1 MMGGLSAMPQQLDDL
16 IFDRTQSDVNRVQ
29 SLTQKM
35 IAGTAT
41 EAEKAEWL
49 GGKMKGAWNASDLNR
64 IEEWTAYLYDVLLQY
79 GYTAVITPRNL
90 DRPGG
95 GILPDGY
102 TQLEYI
108 QSSGTQ
114 YIDTGF
120 KPNQDTRIS
129 MSMCFLDNSGT
140 AYSGLFGA
148 RSGNQEQFWLYT
160 DNSSMRFYARYA
172 DSPAINT
179 GVTAININE
188 IDFNKNVV
196 TINEIFVTTSFS
208 AFQSPNKA
216 YLFAVNN
223 GSTTAQ
229 YTSQMKL
236 FSCKIYD
243 DGVLIRDFY
252 PCKNPAGTVGLYDI
266 VSNVF
271 YGNAGTGTFTAGPE
285 IVPDEPETSDDI
297 WIESD
302 IPYRSEIDRI
312 RANVDALQTGFA
324 SLPDWQDIVY
334 NNTMTFGQANVL
346 EWDLQR
352 LYDWLQS
359 MVEGFLLRQA
369 NTLFMIAGGVFN
381 A

>member
-1 MMGGLSAMPQQLDDL
+1 MPQQLDDL
-16 IFDRTQSDVNRVQ
+16 IFDRTQSDVSRVQ

-41 EAEKAEWL
+41 EAEREEWL

-64 IEEWTAYLYDVLLQY
+64 IEAWTAYLYDVLLQY
-79 GYTAVITPRNL
+79 GYTAVITPRNP

-120 KPNQDTRIS
+120 KPNQDTRTVMDFELTSAYSSIRGI
-129 MSMCFLDNSGT
+129 FGVRDTASGT
-140 AYSGLFGA
+140 APNQFVFWNNAAAGFRTDYFGTQQTI
-148 RSGNQEQFWLYT
+148 S
-160 DNSSMRFYARYA
+160 
-172 DSPAINT
+172 
-179 GVTAININE
+179 GVTVQARNTVNK
-188 IDFNKNVV
+188 NKNVT
-196 TINEIFVTTSFS
+196 TIGGETATNTAATGQCTYSLV
-208 AFQSPNKA
+208 
-216 YLFAVNN
+216 LFATNSA
-223 GSTTAQ
+223 GSIE
-229 YTSQMKL
+229 YYSPLLMY
-236 FSCKIYD
+236 SCKIYD
-243 DGVLIRDFY
+243 DGVLIRYFY

-271 YGNAGTGTFTAGPE
+271 YGNAGTGTFAAGPE
-285 IVPDEPETSDDI
+285 IMPDESAPSDEL

-312 RANVDALQTGFA
+312 RRNVDALQTGFQ
-324 SLPDWQDIVY
+324 SLADWRDIIY
-334 NNTMTFGQANVL
+334 NNTMDFNQANAL

-352 LYDWLQS
+352 IYDWLQAMAS
-359 MVEGFLLRQA
+359 GFLTKQA
-369 NTLFMIAGGVFN
+369 NTLFMVAGGVFN
-381 A
+381 N